1 LFDSLLFYNVCPGD
15 FSGRVRKKKQ
25 HGFGDAPGIGLAASD
40 RSHSQ
45 ANIWRLSSTRQSW
58 TVTLIASLKWPP
70 PTDPSPTSTKVHWP
84 TLEAGAGVVNN
95 KMVTGVS
102 GGFLGLHYTAFSSG
116 IVWVPGFY
124 PPQLRLF
131 DLGMCPLQTDKDV

>member
-1 LFDSLLFYNVCPGD
+1 MFALVISLVE
-15 FSGRVRKKKQ
+15 SAKKKQ

-131 DLGMCPLQTDKDV
+131 DLGMCPLQADKDV